1 MRPSLEERGRRMR
14 QFEFPDDVLA
24 RIDHDRFEH
33 ADPAVRRRME
43 MLWLKAHDEKHER
56 IAELSGV
63 TRPTVQRVL
72 SLYEEGGLAAAQAYH
87 WNMPVSALA
96 EHRATLA
103 AEFER
108 QPPHTTAEACQRIE
122 KLTGVKRGP
131 TQVRQ
136 FLHDELRLRWRK
148 TAAVPVP
155 PKQTLAEHAATQAAF
170 LKE

>member
-1 MRPSLEERGRRMR
+1 MRP
-14 QFEFPDDVLA
+14 FEFAQEVLA

-43 MLWLKAHDEKHER
+43 MLWLKAHGEKHER

-72 SLYEEGGLAAAQAYH
+72 DMYLEGGLAAVQAYH
-87 WNMPVSALA
+87 WNTPVSALL
-96 EHRATLA
+96 EHQATLR

-108 QPPHTTAEACQRIE
+108 QPPHTAAEACVRIK
-122 KLTGVKRGP
+122 KLTGVKRGE

-136 FLHDELRLRWRK
+136 FLHESLHLRWRK